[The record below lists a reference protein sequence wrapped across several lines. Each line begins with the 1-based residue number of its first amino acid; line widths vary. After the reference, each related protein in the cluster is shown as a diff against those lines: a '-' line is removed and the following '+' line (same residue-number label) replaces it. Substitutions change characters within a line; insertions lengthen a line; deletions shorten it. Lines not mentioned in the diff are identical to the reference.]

1 MKLLRLETNGR
12 EEKRSRRD
20 TRVVIVIPAYNEEQ
34 SITAVIRGLKQQG
47 FARLIIVDDG
57 SSDRTSE
64 LARQEGIILLRHIVN
79 RGLGG
84 ALGTGI
90 NAALRLGAEI
100 IVTFDADGQHDPN
113 DVSRLVEPIE
123 NGEAE
128 VVIGSRMLDP
138 VGMPYPRRLAN
149 WTANFITYLLFR
161 VWTTDSQSGLR
172 AFSRQAAAR
181 MQLLTS
187 GMEVSSEIIAETIKN
202 CLQWKEVSVKAIYT
216 DYSLSKGQSFKVGM
230 KTLMKLILA
239 KVRRLTR

>member
-1 MKLLRLETNGR
+1 MKLLRLETSGR
-12 EEKRSRRD
+12 EERQSHGDKRSI
-20 TRVVIVIPAYNEEQ
+20 IVIPAYNEER
-34 SITAVIRGLKQQG
+34 SIIAVIRGLKQQG
-47 FARLIIVDDG
+47 FARLIVVDDG

-64 LARQEGIILLRHIVN
+64 LARQEEVILLRHILN

-90 NAALRLGAEI
+90 SAALRLGAEL

-113 DVSRLVEPIE
+113 DIGRLLDPIE

-138 VGMPYPRRLAN
+138 MGMPYSRRLAN
-149 WTANFITYLLFR
+149 WTANLVTYVLFR

-172 AFSRQAAAR
+172 AFSRQAATR

-187 GMEVSSEIIAETIKN
+187 GMEVSSEIIAETVKN
-202 CLQWKEVSVKAIYT
+202 RLKWKEVPVQAIYT
-216 DYSLSKGQSFKVGM
+216 DYSLSKGQSFTVGM
-230 KTLMKLILA
+230 RTLLKLILA
-239 KVRRLTR
+239 KVRRLTL

>member
-12 EEKRSRRD
+12 EEKRFRRD

-47 FARLIIVDDG
+47 FARLIVVDDG

-64 LARQEGIILLRHIVN
+64 LARQEDIILLRHIVN

-90 NAALRLGAEI
+90 NGALRLGAEI

-202 CLQWKEVSVKAIYT
+202 SLKWKEVSVKAIYT

-230 KTLMKLILA
+230 KTLRKLILA

>member
-1 MKLLRLETNGR
+1 MKLLRLETSGR
-12 EEKRSRRD
+12 EERQSHGDKRSI
-20 TRVVIVIPAYNEEQ
+20 IVIPAYNEER
-34 SITAVIRGLKQQG
+34 SIIAVIRGLKQQG
-47 FARLIIVDDG
+47 FARLIVVDDG

-64 LARQEGIILLRHIVN
+64 LARQEGVILLRHILN

-90 NAALRLGAEI
+90 SAALRLGAEL

-113 DVSRLVEPIE
+113 DIGRLLDPIE

-138 VGMPYPRRLAN
+138 MGMPYSRRLAN
-149 WTANFITYLLFR
+149 WTANLVTYVLFR

-172 AFSRQAAAR
+172 AFSRQAATR

-187 GMEVSSEIIAETIKN
+187 GMEVSSEIIAETVKN
-202 CLQWKEVSVKAIYT
+202 CLKWKEVPVKAIYT
-216 DYSLSKGQSFKVGM
+216 DYSLSKGQSFTVGM
-230 KTLMKLILA
+230 RTLLKLILA
-239 KVRRLTR
+239 KVRRLTL